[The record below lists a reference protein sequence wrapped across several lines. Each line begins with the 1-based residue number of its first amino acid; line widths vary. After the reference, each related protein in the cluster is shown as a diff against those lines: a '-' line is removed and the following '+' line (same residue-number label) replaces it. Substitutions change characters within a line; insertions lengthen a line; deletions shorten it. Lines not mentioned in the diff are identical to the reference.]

1 VIICEICGL
10 NFFFANAKIID
21 VIRVME
27 IYLIRHTTPAVA
39 KGICYGQTDLDVT
52 GTFVDEV
59 NSIIPHLPAGIIN
72 VYSSPLQRCKKLAE
86 ALFPQH
92 EISLHDDLM
101 ELNCGN
107 WEMQEWNAIPKT
119 EMQPWLDDFVNVVV
133 PEGES
138 YTQMH
143 QRVIGRFEAI
153 VQQAKPAVIVAHGG
167 VLRSILAH
175 ITRTPLKESFDVF
188 SCHYGCVVKLFVKD
202 DQYAHE
208 MLYNVSL
215 AGKEW
220 HRPSL

>member
-1 VIICEICGL
+1 
-10 NFFFANAKIID
+10 
-21 VIRVME
+21 M
-27 IYLIRHTTPAVA
+27 IYLIRHTTPDVA

-52 GTFVDEV
+52 ETFGEEV
-59 NSIIPHLPAGIIN
+59 KSILPHLPSDIVN
-72 VYSSPLQRCKKLAE
+72 VYSSPLQRCKKLAG

-92 EISLHDDLM
+92 EIQLHNDLM
-101 ELNCGN
+101 ELNCGT

-133 PEGES
+133 PQGES

-143 QRVIGRFEAI
+143 ERVIARFNHIA
-153 VQQAKPAVIVAHGG
+153 QQATPAVIVAHGG

-175 ITRTPLKESFDVF
+175 INNTPLKESFDVY
-188 SCHYGCVVKLFVKD
+188 SCHYGCVVKLSLKD
-202 DQYAHE
+202 EKYAHE

-220 HRPSL
+220 HRPTTEK

>member
-1 VIICEICGL
+1 
-10 NFFFANAKIID
+10 
-21 VIRVME
+21 ME
-27 IYLIRHTTPAVA
+27 IYLIRHTTPDVA

-52 GTFVDEV
+52 ETFAGEV
-59 NSIIPHLPAGIIN
+59 QSILPHLPPGIVA

-92 EISLHDDLM
+92 QVQLHDDLM
-101 ELNCGN
+101 ELNCGT

-119 EMQPWLDDFVNVVV
+119 EMQPWLDDFVNVTV

-143 QRVIGRFEAI
+143 SRVINRFEQIA
-153 VQQAKPAVIVAHGG
+153 QQARPAVIVAHGG

-175 ITRTPLKESFDVF
+175 ITDTPLKESFDVF
-188 SCHYGCVVKLFVKD
+188 SCHYGCVVKLFLKD
-202 DQYAHE
+202 GKYEHE

-220 HRPSL
+220 HRPTND